1 MMSRFNPLTL
11 CSILLAFGLMAAMTA
26 PPAHSTTL
34 MWMSL
39 PEMSQRAPVI
49 VRARCLANST
59 GWDAGEIWTLTNFEI
74 TETWRGSA
82 SGRIRV
88 RLLGGKVGNLTS
100 SVSSVPRFRPGEEVV
115 LFLEPTKRGDYSVV
129 GWQEGTFRIR
139 RDAHTGE
146 ENATQDTA
154 SLATFNPQTRRFET
168 NGVRNLPVDSLRKQV
183 DAALRLP
190 TSPKR

>member
-1 MMSRFNPLTL
+1 MFHSSRIRAHGRDDGPAR
-11 CSILLAFGLMAAMTA
+11 AFDNLDVDVSPGNVATG
-26 PPAHSTTL
+26 PGD
-34 MWMSL
+34 
-39 PEMSQRAPVI
+39 
-49 VRARCLANST
+49 RARCLANST